1 MGKVVSPNLSKV
13 ESDSISRHRR
23 GQSPTTDHRHKSI
36 SSITPSDPLTVTL
49 PADEFTLQRHLG
61 LPSGVCLIIGVII
74 GAGIFISPKQVL
86 ANTGS
91 VGLCLTVWAVSGVI
105 ALLGALCYADIGTV
119 IPRNGAEVAYLKE
132 GIGSVHPL
140 AGDISAYLYNWA
152 NTFILKPASVS
163 ILTITFAEYFLL
175 GIMGSKACGPPK
187 ELIIITAIFIILI
200 LVNINSLSVSAANR
214 LNIIFVVCKVLTVM
228 TVIIVGFIRLGQ
240 GKTEHLENAFEGT
253 TTKLSGIALA
263 FYNGLF
269 AYDGW
274 NSLNSVTEEL
284 KNPKRNLWLSI
295 VLALPTLTILYVF
308 TNISYFTVLSKH
320 ELLVSDAVALSW
332 GDLVLKSGAR
342 ALVILISISALGS
355 ANGTL
360 FAASRN
366 CMVGAQYGYLP
377 EVFACIQSK
386 RLTPLPSIALQG
398 FIAIIFCFVYD
409 IESLIDFF
417 SFAAWIFYGLTFFA
431 TLCCK
436 STKKNVER
444 VLSAPVPLI
453 VFMIIVSI
461 YLVIAPVIADPQYGY
476 LSAAALILSG
486 LIFYYPFVYL
496 KMDFKIITSNDS
508 VHRHGQSVIIENR
521 RASTK
526 FNNQPE
532 LLTAESPKDEVV
544 LKRRLGLFSGV
555 CIVIGT
561 IIGSGIFIS
570 PKSILE
576 ETKSVGLCLIIWT
589 ICGLI
594 SILGA
599 LCYAEIGAVIP
610 RNGAEVAYL
619 KEGIGSVHERTGDIL
634 AYLFIWTSTLITIP
648 STIAVISLTFSRY
661 FLSGVMGDCEP
672 SKELVTLFAIF
683 TILMLININAISV
696 SAANRLNIIF
706 VICKVLTIMTVII
719 VGLVRIG
726 QGHTLNLKHSFD
738 GTTTKPFGVALAFYK
753 GLFAY
758 GGWNNLNSVTEELKN
773 PKRNLWLSVVL
784 GLPSVIVLYVL
795 TNISY
800 FTVMNKVELLSSDA
814 VAVTWA
820 QVALGPVVRALPIL
834 ISISA
839 LGSAS
844 AILFG
849 GARCCM
855 VGAQYGY
862 LPELFACVQSQRLT
876 PLPGV
881 VLLVGFLAIAYSI
894 PSDLYA
900 LIDFFSFSV
909 WIFYGLTFVA
919 TLCCKFTKKDV
930 QRMIN
935 VPIPLVIVIILI
947 SIYLIIVPVISYPSV
962 GFLIAALVIL
972 FGLVFYYPF
981 VYRKIELQLM
991 KKTSSSCQVF
1001 FKLQRGQINIE

>member
-1 MGKVVSPNLSKV
+1 DRNTEPCNTAKYG
-13 ESDSISRHRR
+13 D
-23 GQSPTTDHRHKSI
+23 
-36 SSITPSDPLTVTL
+36 
-49 PADEFTLQRHLG
+49 
-61 LPSGVCLIIGVII
+61 LPSYT
-74 GAGIFISPKQVL
+74 AE
-86 ANTGS
+86 
-91 VGLCLTVWAVSGVI
+91 
-105 ALLGALCYADIGTV
+105 
-119 IPRNGAEVAYLKE
+119 NG
-132 GIGSVHPL
+132 
-140 AGDISAYLYNWA
+140 
-152 NTFILKPASVS
+152 
-163 ILTITFAEYFLL
+163 
-175 GIMGSKACGPPK
+175 
-187 ELIIITAIFIILI
+187 
-200 LVNINSLSVSAANR
+200 R
-214 LNIIFVVCKVLTVM
+214 
-228 TVIIVGFIRLGQ
+228 IRPVFHRIR
-240 GKTEHLENAFEGT
+240 T
-253 TTKLSGIALA
+253 S
-263 FYNGLF
+263 
-269 AYDGW
+269 
-274 NSLNSVTEEL
+274 
-284 KNPKRNLWLSI
+284 NLWLSI
-295 VLALPTLTILYVF
+295 VLALPALTIIYVF

-332 GDLVLKSGAR
+332 GDVVLKGGVSV
-342 ALVILISISALGS
+342 LVILISISALGS

-377 EVFACIQSK
+377 E
-386 RLTPLPSIALQG
+386 G
-398 FIAIIFCFVYD
+398 FIAIIFSFVND
-409 IESLIDFF
+409 IEWLIDLF

-436 STKKNVER
+436 STKKDVER
-444 VLSAPVPLI
+444 VLSVPVPLI
-453 VFMIIVSI
+453 VFMIIVST
-461 YLVIAPVIADPQYGY
+461 YLVIAPVIKEPQYSY
-476 LSAAALILSG
+476 LLVAAVILFG
-486 LIFYYPFVYL
+486 LVFYYPFVYL
-496 KMDFKIITSNDS
+496 KKELKITTSNGS
-508 VHRHGQSVIIENR
+508 VHRHGQSVAIENR
-521 RASTK
+521 RTSTK
-526 FNNQPE
+526 FNSQLA

-619 KEGIGSVHERTGDIL
+619 KEGIGSVHGRTGDIL
-634 AYLFIWTSTLITIP
+634 AYLFIWTSTLITTP

-661 FLSGVMGDCEP
+661 FLSGVMGDSYLDCGP

-683 TILMLININAISV
+683 TIRILLFFLSRSVYYLYLCRLFKVMLINVNAISV

-726 QGHTLNLKHSFD
+726 QGHTLNLKHSFH

-820 QVALGPVVRALPIL
+820 QVALGPAVRALPIL

-862 LPELFACVQSQRLT
+862 LPELFACIQSQRLT

-881 VLLVGFLAIAYSI
+881 VLLVVLSI
-894 PSDLYA
+894 
-900 LIDFFSFSV
+900 
-909 WIFYGLTFVA
+909 
-919 TLCCKFTKKDV
+919 
-930 QRMIN
+930 
-935 VPIPLVIVIILI
+935 
-947 SIYLIIVPVISYPSV
+947 
-962 GFLIAALVIL
+962 
-972 FGLVFYYPF
+972 
-981 VYRKIELQLM
+981 
-991 KKTSSSCQVF
+991 
-1001 FKLQRGQINIE
+1001 

>member
-1 MGKVVSPNLSKV
+1 MCHVFVKLNT
-13 ESDSISRHRR
+13 IYTR
-23 GQSPTTDHRHKSI
+23 I
-36 SSITPSDPLTVTL
+36 SSY
-49 PADEFTLQRHLG
+49 
-61 LPSGVCLIIGVII
+61 
-74 GAGIFISPKQVL
+74 L
-86 ANTGS
+86 AS
-91 VGLCLTVWAVSGVI
+91 
-105 ALLGALCYADIGTV
+105 
-119 IPRNGAEVAYLKE
+119 NG
-132 GIGSVHPL
+132 
-140 AGDISAYLYNWA
+140 
-152 NTFILKPASVS
+152 
-163 ILTITFAEYFLL
+163 
-175 GIMGSKACGPPK
+175 
-187 ELIIITAIFIILI
+187 
-200 LVNINSLSVSAANR
+200 
-214 LNIIFVVCKVLTVM
+214 
-228 TVIIVGFIRLGQ
+228 
-240 GKTEHLENAFEGT
+240 
-253 TTKLSGIALA
+253 
-263 FYNGLF
+263 
-269 AYDGW
+269 
-274 NSLNSVTEEL
+274 
-284 KNPKRNLWLSI
+284 
-295 VLALPTLTILYVF
+295 
-308 TNISYFTVLSKH
+308 
-320 ELLVSDAVALSW
+320 
-332 GDLVLKSGAR
+332 
-342 ALVILISISALGS
+342 
-355 ANGTL
+355 
-360 FAASRN
+360 
-366 CMVGAQYGYLP
+366 
-377 EVFACIQSK
+377 
-386 RLTPLPSIALQG
+386 
-398 FIAIIFCFVYD
+398 
-409 IESLIDFF
+409 
-417 SFAAWIFYGLTFFA
+417 
-431 TLCCK
+431 
-436 STKKNVER
+436 
-444 VLSAPVPLI
+444 
-453 VFMIIVSI
+453 
-461 YLVIAPVIADPQYGY
+461 
-476 LSAAALILSG
+476 
-486 LIFYYPFVYL
+486 
-496 KMDFKIITSNDS
+496 S
-508 VHRHGQSVIIENR
+508 VHRHGQSVAIENR
-521 RASTK
+521 RTSTK
-526 FNNQPE
+526 FNSQLA

-619 KEGIGSVHERTGDIL
+619 KEGIGSVHGRTGDIL
-634 AYLFIWTSTLITIP
+634 AYLFIWTSTLITTP

-661 FLSGVMGDCEP
+661 FLSGVMGDSYLDCGP

-683 TILMLININAISV
+683 TIRILLFFLSRSVYYLYLCRLFKVMLINVNAISV

-726 QGHTLNLKHSFD
+726 QGHTLNLKHSFH

-820 QVALGPVVRALPIL
+820 QVALGPAVRALPIL

-862 LPELFACVQSQRLT
+862 LPELFACIQSQRLT

-881 VLLVGFLAIAYSI
+881 VLLVGVLAIAYSI

-919 TLCCKFTKKDV
+919 TLCCKFTKKDA

-947 SIYLIIVPVISYPSV
+947 SIYLIIVPVISYPSF

-981 VYRKIELQLM
+981 VYRKIKLQLM
-991 KKTSSSCQVF
+991 S
-1001 FKLQRGQINIE
+1001 KLRRPNYVLFYLI

>member
-1 MGKVVSPNLSKV
+1 M
-13 ESDSISRHRR
+13 
-23 GQSPTTDHRHKSI
+23 
-36 SSITPSDPLTVTL
+36 
-49 PADEFTLQRHLG
+49 A
-61 LPSGVCLIIGVII
+61 
-74 GAGIFISPKQVL
+74 
-86 ANTGS
+86 
-91 VGLCLTVWAVSGVI
+91 
-105 ALLGALCYADIGTV
+105 
-119 IPRNGAEVAYLKE
+119 
-132 GIGSVHPL
+132 
-140 AGDISAYLYNWA
+140 
-152 NTFILKPASVS
+152 
-163 ILTITFAEYFLL
+163 
-175 GIMGSKACGPPK
+175 
-187 ELIIITAIFIILI
+187 
-200 LVNINSLSVSAANR
+200 
-214 LNIIFVVCKVLTVM
+214 
-228 TVIIVGFIRLGQ
+228 
-240 GKTEHLENAFEGT
+240 
-253 TTKLSGIALA
+253 
-263 FYNGLF
+263 
-269 AYDGW
+269 
-274 NSLNSVTEEL
+274 
-284 KNPKRNLWLSI
+284 
-295 VLALPTLTILYVF
+295 
-308 TNISYFTVLSKH
+308 
-320 ELLVSDAVALSW
+320 
-332 GDLVLKSGAR
+332 
-342 ALVILISISALGS
+342 
-355 ANGTL
+355 
-360 FAASRN
+360 
-366 CMVGAQYGYLP
+366 
-377 EVFACIQSK
+377 
-386 RLTPLPSIALQG
+386 
-398 FIAIIFCFVYD
+398 
-409 IESLIDFF
+409 
-417 SFAAWIFYGLTFFA
+417 
-431 TLCCK
+431 
-436 STKKNVER
+436 
-444 VLSAPVPLI
+444 
-453 VFMIIVSI
+453 
-461 YLVIAPVIADPQYGY
+461 
-476 LSAAALILSG
+476 
-486 LIFYYPFVYL
+486 
-496 KMDFKIITSNDS
+496 SNDS

-881 VLLVGFLAIAYSI
+881 VLLGFLAIAYSI